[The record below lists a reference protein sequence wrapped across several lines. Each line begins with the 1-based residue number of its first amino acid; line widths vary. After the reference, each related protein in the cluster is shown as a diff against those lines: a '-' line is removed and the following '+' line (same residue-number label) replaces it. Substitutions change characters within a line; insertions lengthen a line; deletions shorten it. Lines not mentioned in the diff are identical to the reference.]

1 MSIMKTIF
9 FLSFAALSS
18 ATAVAQNTAIVNQ
31 QGGPHEVSVVQKGSG
46 NTSVINQS
54 NGQSSNRVSI
64 AQSGASNVATI
75 NQGNG
80 SDNTIDSP
88 NSVNST
94 QSGEG
99 ETIINQT
106 KDGNSIS
113 VYQSDGKTTD
123 RKKKSTPKKAKE

>member
-1 MSIMKTIF
+1 MKGIF
-9 FLSFAALSS
+9 FLSLAALSGT
-18 ATAVAQNTAIVNQ
+18 TALAQNSAVINQ
-31 QGGPHEVSVVQKGSG
+31 QGGPHEVSVVQQGSG

-54 NGQSSNRVSI
+54 SARSSNHVSVV
-64 AQSGASNVATI
+64 QSGSGNVATI

-80 SDNTIDSP
+80 APSTTDSQ
-88 NSVNST
+88 NSVNAT

-113 VYQSDGKTTD
+113 VYQSSAKTTD
-123 RKKKSTPKKAKE
+123 QKKKADRKKSKE